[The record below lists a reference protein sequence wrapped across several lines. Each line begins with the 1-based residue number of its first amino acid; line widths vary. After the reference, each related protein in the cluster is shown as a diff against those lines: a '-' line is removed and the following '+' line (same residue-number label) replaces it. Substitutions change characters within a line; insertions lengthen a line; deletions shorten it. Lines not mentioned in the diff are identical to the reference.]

1 MIRLRD
7 FFQVKFERIFPLPP
21 LSLDC
26 LEVGQRFRVRNVK
39 IRPILRMLLYHG
51 ISEHQELNVL
61 GRNQYWMEVGTSEDG
76 GLITISCFQAKH
88 ILVRKI

>member
-7 FFQVKFERIFPLPP
+7 FFRAKFVRIFPLPP

-26 LEVGQRFRVRNVK
+26 LEVGQRFRVCNVK
-39 IRPILRMLLYHG
+39 IRSILRMLLYHG

-61 GRNQYWMEVGTSEDG
+61 SRNQYWIEFGTSEDG
-76 GLITISCFQAKH
+76 GLITVSFSQAKH

>member
-26 LEVGQRFRVRNVK
+26 LEVGQRFRVCNVK
-39 IRPILRMLLYHG
+39 IRSILRMLLYHG

-61 GRNQYWMEVGTSEDG
+61 SRDRYWMEVGTSEDS
-76 GLITISCFQAKH
+76 GLITISCSQAKH